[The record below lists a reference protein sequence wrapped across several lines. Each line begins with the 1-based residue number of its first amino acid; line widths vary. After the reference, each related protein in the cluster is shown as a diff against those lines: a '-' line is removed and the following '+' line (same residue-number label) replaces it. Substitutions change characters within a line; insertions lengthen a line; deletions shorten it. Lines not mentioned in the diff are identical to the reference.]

1 MTKPGRIAGSS
12 RVARAG
18 WGLAMAVLLTA
29 GAGFAASAPPL
40 DITGATK
47 VEYDARTQQYAF
59 RGPRVVIVRGDQR
72 LEARIVLYDAASRR
86 VVLPEGGM
94 VSTPTMQMTAD
105 QMTADLGARH
115 VVAEGHVAARMLDE
129 GVWTTLSAARVI
141 ADDGPAL
148 QQAEASGNVAAARGD
163 QELRGDRILYDR
175 RSRHGTADGHAQFM
189 RGGDRLRADHVD
201 ADLATRE
208 AEATGHVLLERE
220 GEGMRGSADRATYS
234 ERARIA
240 VLSGH
245 AVLTRKHDMVSA
257 EQITMQLDRNV
268 VVAEGHPRI
277 VAFPQETP

>member
-1 MTKPGRIAGSS
+1 
-12 RVARAG
+12 
-18 WGLAMAVLLTA
+18 MAVILAA
-29 GAGFAASAPPL
+29 GAGLAPEAAGGSAESPPPL
-40 DITGATK
+40 EITGATL
-47 VEYDARTQQYAF
+47 VEYDARTQQYTF

-72 LEARIVLYDAASRR
+72 LEAPIVLYNAAARR

-129 GVWTTLSAARVI
+129 GVWTTLRAARVI
-141 ADDGPAL
+141 ADDASAL
-148 QQAEASGNVAAARGD
+148 QRAEASGDVAAARGD

-175 RSRHGTADGHAQFM
+175 RSQHGTVDGHAQFT
-189 RGGDRLRADHVD
+189 RGGDRMLADHVD
-201 ADLATRE
+201 ADLAARE

-245 AVLTRKHDMVSA
+245 AVLTRKQDMVSA
-257 EQITMQLDRNV
+257 EQITMHLDRNV

-277 VAFPQETP
+277 VAFPQDTH